1 MLGKALAV
9 RDRYQRWE
17 ISEHGIRTAA
27 GRIEAELSRLL
38 ERGHCDSA
46 NLRLAQYLHHESPY
60 SYTLLH
66 SDGAAATNNR
76 ANGRCVGR
84 RSCAAARV

>member
-1 MLGKALAV
+1 MLSGIAANGGKSV
-9 RDRYQRWE
+9 
-17 ISEHGIRTAA
+17 STAFGLPRA
-27 GRIEAELSRLL
+27 AYEVELSRLL
-38 ERGHCDSA
+38 ERAHCDSA

-84 RSCAAARV
+84 RSSAAARV